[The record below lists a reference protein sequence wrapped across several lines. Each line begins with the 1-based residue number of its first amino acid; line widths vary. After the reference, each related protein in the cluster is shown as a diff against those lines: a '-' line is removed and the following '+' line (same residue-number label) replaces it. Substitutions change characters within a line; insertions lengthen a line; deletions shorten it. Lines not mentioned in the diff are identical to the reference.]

1 MQRKVFLAV
10 LAVLAMLGG
19 CAPRDPNLA
28 VRGMNEFK
36 RSAGDYTLRV
46 NIYDLDAKGQPRLV
60 SEGDASMQG
69 FVTRALAPKGYVLKT
84 GGPARYEL
92 EVHLLCGNTRQADM
106 GIMAEELYL
115 PAAAVGAGY
124 AKQVHYWLPDTAQST
139 ASTNELRDSMRTQG
153 GSASARKT
161 QNALGGSPL
170 GHTTPDFCQGRV
182 LVVLN
187 TLGAGPQREVF
198 VGRAATG
205 DCQAVAGCP
214 LSSCGGAL
222 DQALV
227 ELLERR
233 F

>member
-1 MQRKVFLAV
+1 MQRKFFLAV
-10 LAVLAMLGG
+10 LAVLTMLGG

-28 VRGMNEFK
+28 VRGMNEFS
-36 RSAGDYTLRV
+36 RSAGDYTLSV
-46 NIYDLDAKGQPRLV
+46 KVYGLDDKGQPRLV

-84 GGPARYEL
+84 GGPARYNL

-115 PAAAVGAGY
+115 PAEAVGTGY
-124 AKQVHYWLPDTAQST
+124 AKQMHYWLPDTARST
-139 ASTNELRDSMRTQG
+139 ASTHELRDSMQTRG
-153 GSASARKT
+153 GSGSERKT

-170 GHTTPDFCQGRV
+170 GRTTPDFCQGRV
-182 LVVLN
+182 LVVLSAQ
-187 TLGAGPQREVF
+187 GAGSQREAF
-198 VGRAATG
+198 VGRAGTG
-205 DCQAVAGCP
+205 DCQTVAGCP
-214 LSSCGGAL
+214 LSACGGAL

-233 F
+233 L